1 MSCCNE
7 ILNKKTL
14 VLENLVMDYTILRHP
29 PAMGFVKECASEDVG
44 RVPIKSS
51 PAHKFALQQ
60 HQPVNCAKSK
70 LQPPSLRFIVKCSLH
85 TVSTCLAEGKTV
97 PKWRAFSD

>member
-44 RVPIKSS
+44 RVPIKSAS
-51 PAHKFALQQ
+51 KHEI
-60 HQPVNCAKSK
+60 HQRVKEYRIQF
-70 LQPPSLRFIVKCSLH
+70 LFRFSIR
-85 TVSTCLAEGKTV
+85 EQ
-97 PKWRAFSD
+97 